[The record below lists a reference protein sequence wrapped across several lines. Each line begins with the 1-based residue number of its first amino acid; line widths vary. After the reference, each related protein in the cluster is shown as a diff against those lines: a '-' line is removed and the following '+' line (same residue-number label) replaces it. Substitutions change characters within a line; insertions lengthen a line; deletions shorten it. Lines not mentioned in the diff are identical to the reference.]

1 LITVNG
7 DKFDWREG
15 LTVQD
20 ILDAKNYT
28 FRLISVWING
38 EAVQNRADYAVTP
51 VPDGGEVEVIHMMS
65 GG

>member
-1 LITVNG
+1 MIMVNG
-7 DKFDWREG
+7 DEFEWREG

-20 ILDAKNYT
+20 ILDEKKYT

-38 EAVQNRADYAVTP
+38 EVVKKRGDYASTP
-51 VPDGGEVEVIHMMS
+51 VPDGGEVEILHMMS

>member
-1 LITVNG
+1 MIKVNG
-7 DKFDWREG
+7 DKFEWHEG

-28 FRLISVWING
+28 FRMISVWING
-38 EAVQNRADYAVTP
+38 EVVQNRGDYSVTP
-51 VPDGGEVEVIHMMS
+51 VPDGGEVEIIHMIS

>member
-1 LITVNG
+1 MITVNG
-7 DKFDWREG
+7 DRFEWKEG

-28 FRLISVWING
+28 FRMISVWING
-38 EAVQNRADYAVTP
+38 EAVQNRGDYASTL
-51 VPDGGEVEVIHMMS
+51 VPDKGEVEVIHMIS